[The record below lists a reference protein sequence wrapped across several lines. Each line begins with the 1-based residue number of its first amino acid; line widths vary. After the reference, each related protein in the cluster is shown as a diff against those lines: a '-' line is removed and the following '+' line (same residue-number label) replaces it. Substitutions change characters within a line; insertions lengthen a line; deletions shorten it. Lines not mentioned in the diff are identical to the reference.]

1 MKLFPHPFQ
10 IALPWLSL
18 CLAVCFSGAQP
29 CAHGFEPV
37 PTEIAGMGSKIETLS
52 FKDIRGVTREF
63 SELGVHRATVI
74 MFTTTDCPIVN
85 KTLPKLKEL
94 YAQYVLKDV
103 AFLCINVGPN
113 DTLQTMASQAIEY
126 DAPWSFVKDY
136 EARSAVVLGVQR
148 TPEFVIL
155 NKESEICYRGRFDD
169 QFRLGGARPS
179 ATRADLRLALDEV
192 LEGKTV
198 SVPQTPVDGCLITFP
213 NQDENA
219 LPEGKSQGAE
229 PKQAPVPGDQWTF
242 HEHIAPIVF
251 ESCTPCHRPST
262 AAPFSLLTYE
272 DCLAHAE
279 MIADVVRDESMPP
292 WYATKTHGTFQN
304 NRSLKPAAKRTLLQ
318 WLDSRRAEGDPAKA
332 PVPPNFVETPWRI
345 GTPDLILTTIEQHTI
360 PATGFVPY
368 KYVVLPHLFL
378 GETWVEAFEIRPL
391 NSSVVHHCN
400 MAYATSKGASE
411 ETFIT
416 GYVPGGQPMDLGRFE
431 NSVAYR
437 IPAGAALGLQIHYT
451 TTGKEEKCR
460 IQVGLRFPK
469 KQIRKQL
476 HHFVLDPRGWKI
488 PPGDPA
494 YRIEAKHILQH
505 DADLLGL
512 FTHMHVRG
520 RDMTF
525 YANHHDGSRETLLQI
540 PNYNFEWQL
549 GYELAPGTKQLAKG
563 TAIEAIAHFDNSS
576 FNPYNPDTTA
586 TVEYGPQ
593 TVDEMFNGFVFY
605 VDQHESLA
613 IDVDPKTGRLRK

>member
-494 YRIEAKHILQH
+494 YRIEAKHTLQH

-576 FNPYNPDTTA
+576 FNPYNPDPTA